1 MILDCSACI
10 SASQL
15 AALLAFSTAS
25 GRSAEELAKQPVN
38 TEEKARA
45 LVKQFLDSA
54 LTSRELLVS
63 LIERVELT
71 EEKEII
77 IKFRFHELEAIS

>member
-1 MILDCSACI
+1 M
-10 SASQL
+10 
-15 AALLAFSTAS
+15 
-25 GRSAEELAKQPVN
+25 N
-38 TEEKARA
+38 TEEKANA

>member
-1 MILDCSACI
+1 M
-10 SASQL
+10 
-15 AALLAFSTAS
+15 
-25 GRSAEELAKQPVN
+25 N

-45 LVKQFLDSA
+45 LVKQF
-54 LTSRELLVS
+54 RELLVS

>member
-1 MILDCSACI
+1 MDRTVLEDRLKNLQNQLDQPI
-10 SASQL
+10 SA
-15 AALLAFSTAS
+15 
-25 GRSAEELAKQPVN
+25 
-38 TEEKARA
+38 EEKARS

-77 IKFRFHELEAIS
+77 IKFRFHELEEIS

>member
-1 MILDCSACI
+1 M
-10 SASQL
+10 
-15 AALLAFSTAS
+15 
-25 GRSAEELAKQPVN
+25 N

-77 IKFRFHELEAIS
+77 ICLKYNFTESADVSFSIVSKFSIY